1 MKFNADEELC
11 DKLTKNNSGYME
23 LDIVG
28 KCNQNEWNGNVTPQ
42 IFIEDFNIIDSSKY
56 YF

>member
-11 DKLTKNNSGYME
+11 NKLTENNTGYVE

-28 KCNQNEWNGNVTPQ
+28 KCNQNEWMGNITPQ
-42 IFIEDFNIIDSSKY
+42 IFIEDLNIIDSNKY